1 MLFISFYRLE
11 ARWPLGNPCNPPLDW
26 QRLLFASVYKTTIPS
41 SRAPWEYLL
50 LPIFHRNPA
59 GHDWPGRKNWAS
71 NKPHAVI
78 AHGAAM
84 QRVPGSLRFLQ
95 KTCQEEG
102 VPLYIIHDAR
112 VWGGNTHQTLP
123 EALQDLRK
131 DQSSKILYYKQCRV
145 VVRFVEDGYWDKQKQ
160 KQSGKPRILDD
171 EHDKRY
177 VMPMKSS
184 NENVKMI
191 GVTLNA
197 TELQHKL
204 VGHNVIVIRD
214 GKDKEEKTQYT
225 SGMVELSRK
234 CVADVA
240 EQEGLQEKESIPK
253 TIDAVDSEENGSQPA

>member
-1 MLFISFYRLE
+1 MAFGEPMQPSSRL
-11 ARWPLGNPCNPPLDW
+11 

-59 GHDWPGRKNWAS
+59 GHDWPGRKQNWAS

-131 DQSSKILYYKQCRV
+131 TIKQTIVLQAMQGGSSFRRGRLLGQAETEAKWQAKDIGRRTRQA
-145 VVRFVEDGYWDKQKQ
+145 VRDANEKLKRERD
-160 KQSGKPRILDD
+160 
-171 EHDKRY
+171 HDW
-177 VMPMKSS
+177 SH
-184 NENVKMI
+184 
-191 GVTLNA
+191 LNA

-204 VGHNVIVIRD
+204 VGHSVIVVREGND
-214 GKDKEEKTQYT
+214 NMKKRQYT

-240 EQEGLQEKESIPK
+240 EQEGLQEHETTPE
-253 TIDAVDSEENGSQPA
+253 TTEPVVDSDKDGSQPALSIPS